1 MVGFSHVFSL
11 WCLLPGL
18 LLVTTGCRSRDRLAA
33 DSAVKTGAE
42 VLASAG
48 FGQLSGMRVGLIA
61 NQTTRVDSTS
71 LIDLLAGDSSVHL
84 DALFGPEH
92 GLRGLAQ
99 AGESVVDDKDVKTG
113 IPVYSLF
120 GERSAPDSTVLST
133 LDILVFDIQDVGS
146 RFYTYISTMG
156 RAMQAAARAG
166 LPFMILDRPNPLG
179 GVRVDGY
186 VLERGNRSGVGLY
199 EIPIQHGL
207 TVGELGQM
215 IQAEKMLPGLEGLD
229 LRIVPMKGWR
239 RDMLWSDTGLDWV
252 PTSPNIPTFETAL
265 VYAGTCFFEGT
276 TASEGRGT
284 PEPFLSIG
292 APWLPAGDLVAKLAE
307 AALPGVTF
315 KTGLLEPVS
324 IPGKSMHPRFE
335 GDSFDGIR
343 IHVSDISAYRPMRV
357 GVEILV
363 DAFRVTPDSLRDR
376 FLSGRWLRLLA
387 GTDRLE
393 TDIRNGLS
401 AESIV
406 DSWSDEVADFSNR
419 RLPYLLYGETQDPL
433 SESVRGL

>member
-1 MVGFSHVFSL
+1 
-11 WCLLPGL
+11 
-18 LLVTTGCRSRDRLAA
+18 
-33 DSAVKTGAE
+33 
-42 VLASAG
+42 
-48 FGQLSGMRVGLIA
+48 
-61 NQTTRVDSTS
+61 
-71 LIDLLAGDSSVHL
+71 
-84 DALFGPEH
+84 
-92 GLRGLAQ
+92 
-99 AGESVVDDKDVKTG
+99 
-113 IPVYSLF
+113 
-120 GERSAPDSTVLST
+120 
-133 LDILVFDIQDVGS
+133 
-146 RFYTYISTMG
+146 MG